1 MYRHPNDIIAF
12 WTSEKL
18 NIMGRDKSVPLR
30 TRESPK
36 TQLKAQKIVELINAA
51 LSLTRINR

>member
-1 MYRHPNDIIAF
+1 MYRHLNDIIAF

-18 NIMGRDKSVPLR
+18 NIMGRDKSVTLR

-36 TQLKAQKIVELINAA
+36 TQLQAQKIVELINAA